1 MKYIIGI
8 DPSIRENGIG
18 LCVINLETNHIQ
30 FFKFK
35 KFINVLNFISESTYD
50 IDDTLY
56 VIEDSNMLN
65 VTFARSTQPNVV
77 SKISRSVGKNQAVSM
92 ILIDWIVSKKY
103 TCKCLSPKNKGS
115 KWTKEYMMA
124 IIKTENFN
132 LDESKKI
139 SQDEIDA
146 FTLAYICK
154 PQKK

>member
-18 LCVINLETNHIQ
+18 LCVLDLKFKNIEFH
-30 FFKFK
+30 KFK
-35 KFINVLNFISESTYD
+35 KFVQLLEYISANFYD
-50 IDDTLY
+50 TDETLY

-65 VTFARSTQPNVV
+65 VTFVRSTQPNVV

-92 ILIDWIVSKKY
+92 ILYDWINSKGY
-103 TCKCLSPKNKGS
+103 TCRCLSPKNKGS

-124 IIKTENFN
+124 IIKSENFN
-132 LDESKKI
+132 IDKSNKKI
-139 SQDEIDA
+139 SQDDIDA

-154 PQKK
+154 P

>member
-18 LCVINLETNHIQ
+18 ICVLNLKFNHLK

-35 KFINVLNFISESTYD
+35 KFIELLEFIASSNYD
-50 IDDTLY
+50 IEETLY

-65 VTFARSTQPNVV
+65 VTFVRSTQPNVV
-77 SKISRSVGKNQAVSM
+77 EKISRSVGKNQAVSM
-92 ILIDWIVSKKY
+92 ILKDWIESKNY

-132 LDESKKI
+132 LDLSKKI

-154 PQKK
+154 PQ

>member
-18 LCVINLETNHIQ
+18 LCVLDLKFKNIEFH
-30 FFKFK
+30 KFK
-35 KFINVLNFISESTYD
+35 KFVQLLEYISANFYD
-50 IDDTLY
+50 TDETLY

-65 VTFARSTQPNVV
+65 VTFERSTQPNVV

-92 ILIDWIVSKKY
+92 ILKDWIESKGY
-103 TCKCLSPKNKGS
+103 TCRCLSPKNKGS

-124 IIKTENFN
+124 IIKSENFN
-132 LDESKKI
+132 IDKSNKKI
-139 SQDEIDA
+139 SQDDIDA

-154 PQKK
+154 P

>member
-18 LCVINLETNHIQ
+18 LCVIDLKFKNIEFH
-30 FFKFK
+30 KFK
-35 KFINVLNFISESTYD
+35 KFIQLLEYISAKFYD
-50 IDDTLY
+50 SDETLY

-65 VTFARSTQPNVV
+65 VTFERSTQPNVV

-92 ILIDWIVSKKY
+92 ILKDWIESKGY
-103 TCKCLSPKNKGS
+103 TCRCLSPKNKGS

-124 IIKTENFN
+124 IIKTEKLN

-154 PQKK
+154 P

>member
-18 LCVINLETNHIQ
+18 LCVLDL
-30 FFKFK
+30 KFK
-35 KFINVLNFISESTYD
+35 QIIFYKFKRFIQLLEFIASSNYD
-50 IDDTLY
+50 IEETLY
-56 VIEDSNMLN
+56 VIEDSNMMN

-92 ILIDWIVSKKY
+92 ILRDWIESKNY
-103 TCKCLSPKNKGS
+103 TCKCLSPKDKGS

-132 LDESKKI
+132 IDESKKI

-154 PQKK
+154 P

>member
-18 LCVINLETNHIQ
+18 LCVLDL
-30 FFKFK
+30 KFK
-35 KFINVLNFISESTYD
+35 QITFYKFKRFIQLLEFIASSNYD
-50 IDDTLY
+50 IEETLY
-56 VIEDSNMLN
+56 VIEDSNMMN

-92 ILIDWIVSKKY
+92 ILRDWIESKNY
-103 TCKCLSPKNKGS
+103 TCKCLSPKDKGS

-132 LDESKKI
+132 IDESKKI

-146 FTLAYICK
+146 FTLVYICK
-154 PQKK
+154 P